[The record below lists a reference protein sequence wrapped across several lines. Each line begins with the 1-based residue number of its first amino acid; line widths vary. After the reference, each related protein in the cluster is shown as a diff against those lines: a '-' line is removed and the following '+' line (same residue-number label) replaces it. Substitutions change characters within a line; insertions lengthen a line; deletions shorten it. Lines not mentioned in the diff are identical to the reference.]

1 MNTLRTYLP
10 NRATLHRVRNSIR
23 TRYALA
29 TGFFLLLILAVFYI
43 GGRIVLVHL
52 VKDAEQQVREI
63 GTDINRIALRSADHI
78 RRHVEELS
86 SEDFGRP
93 LTSFLGVHKA
103 VNVACALRLD
113 ADGQFLAGVTAGT
126 NAPLPLTAADVAGY
140 TRHLAEWAASLAR
153 REVGTGGRGEHLAAG
168 ILHMRDHSCYC
179 AITRGRDGTFLV
191 LGTPFSSR
199 AFTDQVNAAFAG
211 MEMRVTNRT
220 APVAAVPMAITAR
233 AAKKNAG
240 GGDGKGRS
248 VLIPLVSEAL
258 NFYSGGFWKLGEN
271 PFEAVYTIRDIAG
284 NPVSMIAVS
293 LPKTFS
299 NAAGL
304 AIGRLTFFVTMIGI
318 VLVLPVFWFQSHLL
332 LNPLSRMTECVQRAR
347 ELCGQAD
354 CPRLDW
360 KGSDEFAEL
369 AFSVNALLETIT
381 NRTLAIAEV
390 ESRQKALINGLPD
403 GLLVFDRE
411 HRLVSVIKQLDGVD
425 AMPGLTETSPIDVTL
440 YGRDGVEAF
449 GKAVDAVL
457 AHGRPQTLVLEAGT
471 RPHTRWF
478 DVRISPM
485 AKLFVLAIVRDI
497 TESVI
502 DRNRRRAAETRLQH
516 VHKQES
522 LSLLAGS
529 IAHDVNNVLSSI
541 LNTVEIAA
549 HKCTSATAQ
558 EVLATVREAVHRGSL
573 MGQELMTY
581 AGEMK
586 INLRQVDF
594 AKFMRDTRPVLNGV
608 VGPNVS
614 IRYDLP
620 DDLPP
625 VDADA
630 DQLWKVFFNLVKNA
644 SEAQDGVGEIRVRAR
659 RYEMTDDLAVYFFS
673 SKPLP
678 AGPGVLVTV
687 SDDGPG
693 IPKGMMRRVFDP
705 YVSTKASGRGFG
717 LATVNTIID
726 AHHGGVR
733 VESQPDRGTTFGV
746 FLPASRLVIV
756 RPAPQVR
763 MVGEPVPFEGERA
776 ARPKPAKA
784 EKPHGPTVR
793 EILLVDDDAAILK
806 TTAILLQ
813 TLGFTVHTA
822 RGQADALTTV
832 HRRAGHLTC
841 ILLDA
846 HLGATDSV
854 RLLATCR
861 AAAPGVRIVVT
872 SGSTEET
879 ARELFA
885 EQPFDAFLAKPYSLA
900 DLQETLHA

>member
-1 MNTLRTYLP
+1 MNTLRRHLLP
-10 NRATLHRVRNSIR
+10 DRGTLHRVRNSIR

-63 GTDINRIALRSADHI
+63 GTDINRIALRNADHI
-78 RRHVEELS
+78 RRHVEELPA
-86 SEDFGRP
+86 EDLGRP
-93 LTSFLGVHKA
+93 LASFLGTHKA

-113 ADGQFLAGVTAGT
+113 TDGQFLAGVTAGT

-140 TRHLAEWAASLAR
+140 TRHLAEWAVSLAR
-153 REVGTGGRGEHLAAG
+153 RESGTGGRGEHLAAG

-191 LGTPFSSR
+191 LGTPFSSH
-199 AFTDQVNAAFAG
+199 AFTDQVNATFAG
-211 MEMRVTNRT
+211 MEMRVTNRKV
-220 APVAAVPMAITAR
+220 PVAAVPVTFAPRKGAKATAPS
-233 AAKKNAG
+233 KQ
-240 GGDGKGRS
+240 RS

-390 ESRQKALINGLPD
+390 ENRQKALINGLPD

-411 HRLVSVIKQLDGVD
+411 HRLVSVIKQLDGAD
-425 AMPGLTETSPIDVTL
+425 AMPGLTESSPIDVTL
-440 YGRDGVEAF
+440 YGRDGVEAL
-449 GKAVDAVL
+449 GKAIDAVL
-457 AHGRPQTLVLEAGT
+457 AHGKPQSLVLEAGT

-478 DVRISPM
+478 DVRV
-485 AKLFVLAIVRDI
+485 ALTGKLFVLAIARDI

-529 IAHDVNNVLSSI
+529 IAHDINNVLSSI

-549 HKCTSATAQ
+549 HKSSSPTAP
-558 EVLATVREAVHRGSL
+558 EALATVREAVHRGSL

-586 INLRQVDF
+586 IDLRQVDF
-594 AKFMRDTRPVLNGV
+594 AKLMRDARPVLNGV
-608 VGPNVS
+608 VGPNVTL
-614 IRYDLP
+614 RYDLP
-620 DDLPP
+620 DNLPP

-630 DQLWKVFFNLVKNA
+630 DQIWKVFFNLVKNA

-693 IPKGMMRRVFDP
+693 IPKSMMRRVFDP

-726 AHHGGVR
+726 AHHGGIR

-763 MVGEPVPFEGERA
+763 MVGEPVPFEGERVV
-776 ARPKPAKA
+776 RPRPAKA
-784 EKPHGPTVR
+784 EKPRGPTVR

-832 HRRAGHLTC
+832 HRRAGHLSC

-879 ARELFA
+879 ARALFA

-900 DLQETLHA
+900 DLQETLNA